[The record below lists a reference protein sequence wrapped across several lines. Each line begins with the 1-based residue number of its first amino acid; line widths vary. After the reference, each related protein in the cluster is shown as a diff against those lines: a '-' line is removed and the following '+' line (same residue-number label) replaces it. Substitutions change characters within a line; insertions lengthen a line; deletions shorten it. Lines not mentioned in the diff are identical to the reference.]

1 MKTKFF
7 IPLLVTVGSFAISG
21 VSQAATTLALWTFE
35 TSVPLL
41 NNSQSITGI
50 AAESGS
56 GTASGFH
63 TRATTDWSNPAGN
76 GSIESFSVN
85 EWTTGDY
92 FQFQVSSVGYED
104 LTVSFDSVRSGT
116 GPASFKIQYSID
128 GSSFTDF
135 ATYTVLENT
144 TPNNWTSGTPI
155 GTTSFAF
162 DFSSISALDDDSSIF
177 FRLTSTVT
185 PTNVAGTARIDNV
198 LIAGT
203 EIVAIPEPSRALLL
217 GIGGLGLIFRRR
229 RQ

>member
-7 IPLLVTVGSFAISG
+7 IPLLITVGTFAISA

-35 TSVPLL
+35 TSIPLL
-41 NNSQSITGI
+41 NNSQTITSI
-50 AAESGS
+50 APESGS

-63 TRATTDWSNPAGN
+63 TRATTDWSNPSGN
-76 GSIESFSVN
+76 GSVESLSVN

-135 ATYTVLENT
+135 SNYTVLENIS
-144 TPNNWTSGTPI
+144 PNNWTSSTPI
-155 GTTSFAF
+155 GTTSFSF
-162 DFSSISALDDDSSIF
+162 NFSSITALDDDASIF

-185 PTNVAGTARIDNV
+185 PSNVAGTARIDNV
-198 LIAGT
+198 LIAAT
-203 EIVAIPEPSRALLL
+203 AIPEPSRALLL
-217 GIGGLGLIFRRR
+217 GLGGLGLIFRRR